1 MRTLVLASSFWEAS
15 AYVKENHIKQS
26 DFTYVSS
33 IERLKGY
40 RDTELHLLPYW
51 TITKHHSLIGKFI
64 EELRIFEHPAKGN
77 IIIHIKG
84 NT

>member
-1 MRTLVLASSFWEAS
+1 MRTLVLVCFWEAS
-15 AYVKENHIKQS
+15 AYVKENHIQS

-51 TITKHHSLIGKFI
+51 TMTKHPNLIEKFI

-77 IIIHIKG
+77 ILKYLKEKWI
-84 NT
+84 